1 MPHNPFLQIWKFLI
15 FWRFQ
20 EEFMC
25 TFVFFFFP
33 PAQSLLGKKIAEYL
47 LGTNGNVE
55 SHMHTRVCVC
65 IQQRHEEVICPE
77 FLMTTMLSSS
87 KILMIRQIV
96 TCLPES
102 WRCIWT
108 SNSWVR
114 LGDLLPPDNN
124 KIFYRI
130 LNGPPA

>member
-1 MPHNPFLQIWKFLI
+1 MPHNAFLQIWNFLI
-15 FWRFQ
+15 FWCFQ

-25 TFVFFFFP
+25 TFAFFSP
-33 PAQSLLGKKIAEYL
+33 QLRAYSGKKLQNICWGQMGMWKVTCIL
-47 LGTNGNVE
+47 VP
-55 SHMHTRVCVC
+55 VCVFSKDM
-65 IQQRHEEVICPE
+65 RRSYV
-77 FLMTTMLSSS
+77 LNSWNSS

-124 KIFYRI
+124 KIFCRI

>member
-1 MPHNPFLQIWKFLI
+1 MPHNPFLQIWNFLI
-15 FWRFQ
+15 VWCFQ
-20 EEFMC
+20 EEFIC
-25 TFVFFFFP
+25 TFVFFFSP
-33 PAQSLLGKKIAEYL
+33 SSELTREKNAEYL

-65 IQQRHEEVICPE
+65 IQQRHEEVMCSE

-102 WRCIWT
+102 LRCIWT

-124 KIFYRI
+124 KIFCWI